1 MSRLTSELCL
11 YISGMLAGWVRQD
24 AHGLLSFSYAP
35 DYQGVPV
42 SLSMPI
48 ASHVYPQRFIRP
60 YLMGLLPDDPLVR
73 TDIGRHFGCSGEN
86 PFALLTHIGLDCPG
100 AVQLASNEDASLVT
114 SRIGRL
120 HELSDA
126 DVEHRLRLLRER
138 QSSPW
143 HVTGRLVGRWSLG
156 GAQSK
161 MALRFRDGRWFEC
174 EGSEPTTHI
183 LKPGVTGYDG
193 QALDEHLSQRTAAE
207 IGLPAAHSSLK
218 TFGSETAIVVERYDR
233 VTTGDGS
240 VLRVHQ
246 EDLCQALAVDPGR
259 KYADQGG
266 PSTPEVIAL
275 LAQTSEGAPSN
286 LRIFILYLL
295 FNYLIGATDAHAKN
309 YSVLLGKDGLARL
322 APLYDVASIAPYQ
335 SLTPRQRLPL
345 RAAMSIGGEHRICML

>member
-1 MSRLTSELCL
+1 
-11 YISGMLAGWVRQD
+11 
-24 AHGLLSFSYAP
+24 
-35 DYQGVPV
+35 
-42 SLSMPI
+42 
-48 ASHVYPQRFIRP
+48 
-60 YLMGLLPDDPLVR
+60 
-73 TDIGRHFGCSGEN
+73 
-86 PFALLTHIGLDCPG
+86 
-100 AVQLASNEDASLVT
+100 
-114 SRIGRL
+114 
-120 HELSDA
+120 
-126 DVEHRLRLLRER
+126 
-138 QSSPW
+138 
-143 HVTGRLVGRWSLG
+143 
-156 GAQSK
+156 

-295 FNYLIGATDAHAKN
+295 FNPKMTPKVGHYFPMPRTSFRYD
-309 YSVLLGKDGLARL
+309 STSTLAGNL
-322 APLYDVASIAPYQ
+322 
-335 SLTPRQRLPL
+335 
-345 RAAMSIGGEHRICML
+345 